1 MQEEKERQIQTQNDC
16 TFKPQI
22 IGRKTKVT
30 NQDETMNGDRGYQ
43 KYMERMNKAQ
53 MKKEE

>member
-43 KYMERMNKAQ
+43 KYMERMNKA
-53 MKKEE
+53 